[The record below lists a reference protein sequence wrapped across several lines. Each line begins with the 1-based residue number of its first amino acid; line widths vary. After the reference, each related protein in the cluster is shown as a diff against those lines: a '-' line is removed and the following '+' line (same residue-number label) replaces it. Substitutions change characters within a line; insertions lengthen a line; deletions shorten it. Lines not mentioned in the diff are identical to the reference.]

1 MVKRLHEEVH
11 LNEHP
16 SSDVLSKLRQTAPT
30 YFTKVKPKHYT
41 LPCRIWEDM
50 DMNHHIKYRTLAFIS
65 FPGSPRAQ
73 NMHLVLII
81 TIMKTTMIMAV
92 MSIINVNCIKCADN
106 DV

>member
-50 DMNHHIKYRTLAFIS
+50 DMNHHIKYRTLAFIRGYKVGIPL
-65 FPGSPRAQ
+65 FLLTIGTEYALGIDYHHHEDHDDHGS
-73 NMHLVLII
+73 HEHH
-81 TIMKTTMIMAV
+81 
-92 MSIINVNCIKCADN
+92 
-106 DV
+106 